1 MPSRRKPKPAAR
13 AKERVEPH
21 FGGRKREG
29 ARKPRKPQAL
39 KSADRPLRRAASSA
53 PGLLPEMERQARHRD
68 RRAVLPPASQ
78 GEPVTP
84 LVMWTVYKHPKD
96 YPGEYVARKFVI
108 TEDFYGPSNESI
120 SSRSL
125 RDVRN
130 VLRSLYRS
138 LMQLKRPPTTNRIS
152 WRYGYD
158 ARQPKFLSC
167 RGRRSSSPRSTL
179 R

>member
-1 MPSRRKPKPAAR
+1 MPSRRKPKPSVK
-13 AKERVEPH
+13 AKERAEPH
-21 FGGRKREG
+21 FGGRKRAG
-29 ARKPRKPQAL
+29 TRKPRKPQAL
-39 KSADRPLRRAASSA
+39 KSPDRPSRRAASDFLA
-53 PGLLPEMERQARHRD
+53 EIERQARDRH
-68 RRAVLPPASQ
+68 RRAVLPPACQ

-108 TEDFYGPSNESI
+108 TEDFYRLSSESI

-130 VLRSLYRS
+130 VLRTLYRG
-138 LMQLKRPPTTNRIS
+138 LIQLKRPPTTSRIS

-158 ARQPKFLSC
+158 ARPLAPNSYLSSDPATFEAWIDL
-167 RGRRSSSPRSTL
+167 G
-179 R
+179 